1 MSRSPKKKP
10 SPNVTE
16 SLRLINLSLAVAQ
29 SASRLEDLR
38 WQTQLDG
45 VVKNI
50 LEHQQQALLDFAS
63 EQLFHAHPSAYE
75 VLIET
80 IETMSSAS
88 VMQFEGREF
97 DVLLIAAPILA
108 WSRFDIA
115 AGEIA
120 PELVNTLTN
129 TMQKTILRNESNNE
143 DKMDLKVRVLPTLFG
158 IDQLPENNC
167 QSFQLMQ
174 STALC
179 MLKNLP
185 SPPLKNM
192 AKTVPFLADSRYLL
206 AVVTVPAGSDM
217 FVWQTL
223 PSPYDCEQAKSD
235 ALEQWRRLA
244 HPVAMRMLPG
254 CGIELL
260 MPEAYYSARRI
271 SDIQIR
277 PVAIRAAV
285 FYLTQTLNIEP
296 GDLSAV
302 IAGFGAENG
311 LQHGANVVDE
321 FRISFSLKDPTEVI
335 HGVIW
340 PLFQQDDEMATMG
353 DEEEALLGEIPAV
366 LAECGIANIK
376 KIDRLLP
383 IEFCDDCDA
392 PLFANAKG
400 DIVHAEMPEDT
411 PNPASHQLH

>member
-45 VVKNI
+45 VVNN
-50 LEHQQQALLDFAS
+50 LLAHQQQALLDFAS

-80 IETMSSAS
+80 IESMSSAC
-88 VMQFEGREF
+88 QLEFEGTHY

-115 AGEIA
+115 AGELS
-120 PELVNTLTN
+120 PELVSALGNGL
-129 TMQKTILRNESNNE
+129 QKSVLVS
-143 DKMDLKVRVLPTLFG
+143 DALVRVLPTLYG
-158 IDQLPENNC
+158 IDQLPESNY
-167 QSFQLMQ
+167 QSFQLMH
-174 STALC
+174 SSALSI
-179 MLKNLP
+179 LKNQ
-185 SPPLKNM
+185 PLSAPKNM
-192 AKTVPFLADSRYLL
+192 PKTVPFLADSRYLL
-206 AVVTVPAGSDM
+206 AVIVVPANHDM

-223 PSPYDCEQAKSD
+223 PSPFDCEQAKSD

-244 HPVAMRMLPG
+244 HPIVMRMLPG

-271 SDIQIR
+271 SDVQIR
-277 PVAIRAAV
+277 PIAIRAAV

-302 IAGFGAENG
+302 IAGFGANFIPRSG
-311 LQHGANVVDE
+311 PSAVDE
-321 FRISFSLKDPTEVI
+321 FRISFSWKDPSEII

-340 PLFQQDDEMATMG
+340 PLFQQDDEIAIMG
-353 DEEEALLGEIPAV
+353 DEEEALLGEIPAI

-376 KIDRLLP
+376 KIDNLLP

-400 DIVHAEMPEDT
+400 DIVHAEMPDDT

>member
-1 MSRSPKKKP
+1 MPRSPKKK
-10 SPNVTE
+10 SSANVTE

-29 SASRLEDLR
+29 SASRIEDWR
-38 WQTQLDG
+38 WQLQLDG
-45 VVKNI
+45 VVTN
-50 LEHQQQALLDFAS
+50 LLAHQQQALLDFAS

-80 IETMSSAS
+80 IESMSSAC
-88 VMQFEGREF
+88 QLEFEGVQY

-115 AGEIA
+115 AGDLS
-120 PELVNTLTN
+120 PDLVNALSSGL
-129 TMQKTILRNESNNE
+129 QKSVLSSDAR
-143 DKMDLKVRVLPTLFG
+143 VRVLPTLYAV
-158 IDQLPENNC
+158 DQLPENNH
-167 QSFQLMQ
+167 QSFQLMHN
-174 STALC
+174 TALSI
-179 MLKNLP
+179 LKDQ
-185 SPPLKNM
+185 PLSAPKNM
-192 AKTVPFLADSRYLL
+192 PKTVPFLADSRYVL
-206 AVVTVPAGSDM
+206 AVIVVPAAKDM

-223 PSPYDCEQAKSD
+223 HSPFDCEQAKSD

-244 HPVAMRMLPG
+244 HPIAMRMLPG

-271 SDIQIR
+271 SDVQIR
-277 PVAIRAAV
+277 PVAVRAAV
-285 FYLTQTLNIEP
+285 FYLIQTLNIEP

-302 IAGFGAENG
+302 IAGFGAENNM
-311 LQHGANVVDE
+311 QNGASVVDE
-321 FRISFSLKDPTEVI
+321 FRISFSLKNPSEVI

-340 PLFQQDDEMATMG
+340 PLFQQDDEMATIG

-366 LAECGIANIK
+366 LAECGISNIK

-383 IEFCDDCDA
+383 LEFCDDCNA
-392 PLFANAKG
+392 PLFANANG
-400 DIVHAEMPEDT
+400 DIVHAEMPDDA